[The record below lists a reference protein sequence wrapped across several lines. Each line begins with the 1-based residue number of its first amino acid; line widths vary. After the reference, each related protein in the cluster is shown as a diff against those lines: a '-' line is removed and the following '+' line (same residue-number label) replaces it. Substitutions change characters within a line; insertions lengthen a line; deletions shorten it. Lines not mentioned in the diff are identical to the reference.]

1 MSFISNK
8 LVISKADGQYFHNS
22 QVLIRILVHKATK
35 DDLKCCLMSYAMQK
49 YAFNIEKCD
58 IHLEYEAK
66 YVKYVKV
73 VIFH

>member
-8 LVISKADGQYFHNS
+8 LVISKADGQYYS

>member
-1 MSFISNK
+1 MGNIFI
-8 LVISKADGQYFHNS
+8 LTLFDI
-22 QVLIRILVHKATK
+22 LIRILVHKATK